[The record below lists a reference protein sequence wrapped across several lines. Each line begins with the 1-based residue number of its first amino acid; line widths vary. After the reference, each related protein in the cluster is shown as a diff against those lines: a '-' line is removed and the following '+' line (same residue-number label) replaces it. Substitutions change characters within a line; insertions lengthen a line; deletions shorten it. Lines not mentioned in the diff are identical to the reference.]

1 MHLLLEGFDGGVDGR
16 QLALQSIPPKAE
28 HGHFA
33 LLVLT
38 PPLVVVTSSVAAEGG
53 EHGMQSVASILTDF
67 DWSRGNGNAWLFRI
81 NGLR

>member
-53 EHGMQSVASILTDF
+53 E
-67 DWSRGNGNAWLFRI
+67 R
-81 NGLR
+81 